1 MTILSDL
8 YKKQGDVLK
17 AYFFH
22 PEMGFYNSNARI
34 ESAKALLNKKDKT
47 AFEQSMLNYYSINVG
62 QLSYLQAILLV
73 YQEKLNEAIVL
84 MKQADTVNR
93 TEMFANPFNINIKD
107 CHDCDFDADKDKK
120 HFTILGFLEALKNI
134 KGDLTA
140 GKNVSRNAALIANAY
155 YNITHYGNARVF
167 YYSATVT
174 ESYGDSPYS
183 IALPYRKIM
192 TNSKIAEKYYLLA
205 RSSAKTKE
213 LKAKYTYMAAK
224 CERNEIYNVQYN
236 SPEKTRKY
244 YWDFDFS
251 KIPTGKYFAELKAQ
265 YSQTKYYQEI
275 LNECDYF
282 KKYVSKKHE

>member
-1 MTILSDL
+1 M
-8 YKKQGDVLK
+8 YG
-17 AYFFH
+17 
-22 PEMGFYNSNARI
+22 
-34 ESAKALLNKKDKT
+34 
-47 AFEQSMLNYYSINVG
+47 
-62 QLSYLQAILLV
+62 
-73 YQEKLNEAIVL
+73 
-84 MKQADTVNR
+84 
-93 TEMFANPFNINIKD
+93 NPFNINIKD

-120 HFTILGFLEALKNI
+120 HFTILGFLEALKTI

-174 ESYGDSPYS
+174 ESFGDSPYS
-183 IALPYRKIM
+183 IPLPYRKIV

-244 YWDFDFS
+244 YWDFDLS

-275 LNECDYF
+275 LNECGYF
-282 KKYVSKKHE
+282 KKYVSKKH